1 MICSILSSFFN
12 PKPLCK
18 SLSPTDIFRIF
29 PTVFLTILG
38 GVTGV
43 STAQAADIPLAIIG
57 PHEYDLPVDFKPFN
71 VLVQYGDGNA
81 AGSTYNSQ
89 GARKPQGGSHTW
101 AGMTKYVHFRS
112 FDALPHVG
120 FAFEVIQTE
129 SYTLANGTNYG
140 GLGGTISGPAVW
152 FKPNK
157 HSTFGIQT
165 FLQTPSG
172 TRDALATHYWSNL
185 SSFIFDYEWKHFS
198 FDGDLGAIVNMTKHV
213 DGQHSYTPGT
223 TFHSNLLFSWK
234 AHRVVEP
241 FLAFDWQNTA
251 GTRDRTVQNW
261 IDNSSSREVA
271 MGVGAMFTLTKNISL
286 TTRYSHSV
294 EGRNTPE
301 TNAYYMKFVYLW

>member
-1 MICSILSSFFN
+1 MISSPLPHLFRSEIFRKNLSFTSLFHIRPAVFF
-12 PKPLCK
+12 LGLA
-18 SLSPTDIFRIF
+18 SLSALPH
-29 PTVFLTILG
+29 
-38 GVTGV
+38 
-43 STAQAADIPLAIIG
+43 AQAADIPLAIIG

-81 AGSTYNSQ
+81 AGLSYNSQ
-89 GARKPQGGSHTW
+89 GARKPVGGSHTW

-112 FDALPHVG
+112 FDAIPHVG

-157 HSTFGIQT
+157 NSTFGIQT

-172 TRDALATHYWSNL
+172 TRDSLATHYWSNL
-185 SSFIFDYEWKHFS
+185 SSFMFDYEWKHFS

-213 DGQHSYTPGT
+213 DGQHSYKPGT
-223 TFHSNLLFSWK
+223 TFHSNLRFSWK

-251 GTRDRTVQNW
+251 ATRDRTVQNW

-271 MGVGAMFTLTKNISL
+271 MGVGAMFTLTRSISL

>member
-1 MICSILSSFFN
+1 MDISYIRRAALIV
-12 PKPLCK
+12 
-18 SLSPTDIFRIF
+18 SLSAMAAA
-29 PTVFLTILG
+29 
-38 GVTGV
+38 
-43 STAQAADIPLAIIG
+43 SSAQAADIPLAIIG

-81 AGSTYNSQ
+81 AGLRYNSLGQ
-89 GARKPQGGSHTW
+89 RKPEGGSHTW

-112 FDALPHVG
+112 FDAIPHVG

-129 SYTLANGTNYG
+129 SYTLANGTNFG
-140 GLGGTISGPAVW
+140 GLGGTISGPAAW

-157 HSTFGIQT
+157 NSTFGIQT

-172 TRDALATHYWSNL
+172 TRDALATHYWTNL
-185 SSFIFDYEWKHFS
+185 SSLIFDYEWKHFS
-198 FDGDLGAIVNMTKHV
+198 FDGDLGAIINMTKHV
-213 DGQHSYTPGT
+213 DGQHSYKPGT
-223 TFHSNLLFSWK
+223 TFHSNLRFSWK

-251 GTRDRTVQNW
+251 ATRDRTVENW

-271 MGVGAMFTLTKNISL
+271 MGLGAMFTLTKNISL